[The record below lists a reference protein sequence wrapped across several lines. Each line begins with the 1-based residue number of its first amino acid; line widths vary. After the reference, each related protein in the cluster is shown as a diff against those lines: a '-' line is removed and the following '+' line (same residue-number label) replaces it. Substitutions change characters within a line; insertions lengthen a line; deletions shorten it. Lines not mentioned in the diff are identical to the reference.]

1 MRLYYGL
8 MRFIVFNF
16 ILIFSLNAGLKV
28 GVLHSRTGVM
38 AQNEVP
44 VLLATLAAI
53 DEINQSGGINGELLQ
68 PIVEDGASDPEQ
80 FKIGANRLLD
90 QGVVVI
96 FGTWTSASR
105 KAVAEVLEKR
115 DGLLFYPVQFE
126 GLEDSKNIIYL
137 GVTPNQQ
144 LITAT
149 SWALDNIGKR
159 FFVVGSD
166 YIYPKASLQ
175 ILQDYLPRQGA
186 QIVGQEL
193 IPLSNQNFS
202 STVAKIKL
210 QKPDVIINLINGDGN
225 RNFFNLLENDPEL
238 KKTAIIS
245 LSVTEDNIQTWNVGL
260 ENHFLC
266 WSYFQNLK
274 NQENL
279 NFLINLRQRIDPKI
293 PINDPM
299 EIAYFGVK
307 MWANSFKLIK
317 NPTTE
322 KLVKILKGQGI
333 EAAEGIIGI
342 DFSNYLYRN
351 ILLSKVYNGK
361 LPQIVWRSVD
371 PIPPEP
377 FPSLRTKKEWQD
389 LMNKWYLEWGNKWNS

>member
-1 MRLYYGL
+1 MRLYCGL

-28 GVLHSRTGVM
+28 GVLHSRTGFM

-53 DEINQSGGINGELLQ
+53 DEINQSGGINGELLE

-193 IPLSNQNFS
+193 IPLSNENFS

-274 NQENL
+274 NQENI
-279 NFLINLRQRIDPKI
+279 NFLNNLRQRIDPKI
-293 PINDPM
+293 LINDPM

-307 MWANSFKLIK
+307 MWANSCKLIK
-317 NPTTE
+317 NLTTE
-322 KLVKILKGQGI
+322 KSVKILKGQGI

-351 ILLSKVYNGK
+351 IILAKVLHGK
-361 LPQIVWRSVD
+361 LPQIVWRSVN

-389 LMNKWYLEWGNKWNS
+389 LMNNWYLEWGNKWNS

>member
-1 MRLYYGL
+1 MRLYCGL

-16 ILIFSLNAGLKV
+16 ILFFSLNAGLKV
-28 GVLHSRTGVM
+28 GVLHSRTGFM

-53 DEINQSGGINGELLQ
+53 DEINQSGGINGELLE

-90 QGVVVI
+90 QGVLVI

-175 ILQDYLPRQGA
+175 ILEDYLPRQGA
-186 QIVGQEL
+186 QIIGQEL

-225 RNFFNLLENDPEL
+225 RNFFNLLESDPEL

-279 NFLINLRQRIDPKI
+279 NFLIHLRQRIDPKI
-293 PINDPM
+293 LINDPM

-307 MWANSFKLIK
+307 MWANSCKLIK

-322 KLVKILKGQGI
+322 KMLKILKGQGI

-342 DFSNYLYRN
+342 DLSNYLYRN
-351 ILLSKVYNGK
+351 IILTKVFHGK
-361 LPQIVWRSVD
+361 LPKIVWRSIN

>member
-1 MRLYYGL
+1 

-28 GVLHSRTGVM
+28 GVLHSRTGFM

-53 DEINQSGGINGELLQ
+53 DEINQSGGINGELLE

-274 NQENL
+274 NQENI
-279 NFLINLRQRIDPKI
+279 NFLNNLRQRIDPKI
-293 PINDPM
+293 LINDPM

-307 MWANSFKLIK
+307 MWANSCKLIK

-351 ILLSKVYNGK
+351 IILTKVLHGK

-389 LMNKWYLEWGNKWNS
+389 LMNNWYLEWGNKWNS

>member
-1 MRLYYGL
+1 MRLYCGL

-16 ILIFSLNAGLKV
+16 ILFFSLNAGLKV
-28 GVLHSRTGVM
+28 GVLHSRTGFM

-53 DEINQSGGINGELLQ
+53 DEINQSGGINGELLE

-175 ILQDYLPRQGA
+175 ILEDYLPRQGA
-186 QIVGQEL
+186 QIIGQEL

-225 RNFFNLLENDPEL
+225 RNFFNLLESDPEL

-279 NFLINLRQRIDPKI
+279 NFLIHLRQRIDPKI
-293 PINDPM
+293 LINDPM

-307 MWANSFKLIK
+307 MWANSCKLIK

-322 KLVKILKGQGI
+322 KMLKILKGQGI

-342 DFSNYLYRN
+342 DLSNYLYRN
-351 ILLSKVYNGK
+351 IILTKVFHGK
-361 LPQIVWRSVD
+361 LPKIVWRSIN